1 MNLQE
6 LRDLVIVIVGSLSIV
21 FLFVLLIAT
30 VVLAVAARMLIV
42 TANGVLKTEVTPLL
56 QSARQTVDNVRG
68 TATFIADTAVSPII
82 RVYSMFSG
90 IVRFLSVL
98 AGLGRR
104 RR

>member
-68 TATFIADTAVSPII
+68 TAAFVTDAAVRPII
-82 RVYSMFSG
+82 RIYSIFSG
-90 IVRFLSVL
+90 IRRFLAVL
-98 AGLGRR
+98 AGFGRR

>member
-6 LRDLVIVIVGSLSIV
+6 LRDLIIVIVGSLSIV

-56 QSARQTVDNVRG
+56 QAARQTVDNVRG
-68 TATFIADTAVSPII
+68 TATFVADAAVSPII
-82 RVYSMFSG
+82 RVYSVFSG

>member
-6 LRDLVIVIVGSLSIV
+6 LRDLIIVIVGSLSIV

-42 TANGVLKTEVTPLL
+42 TANGVLKTEVTPFL

-68 TATFIADTAVSPII
+68 TATFISDAAVSPII
-82 RVYSMFSG
+82 RVSSVFSG
-90 IVRFLSVL
+90 IVRFLSEKTE
-98 AGLGRR
+98 
-104 RR
+104 